1 MLLSLLPWYWRWGAV
16 LALAASLYVLGR
28 IHGQQAEQVQGHD
41 AERAALVR
49 VIRIERKQAAISQI
63 VAEQHE
69 AGRIR
74 DRVIYRNIEKEVIRY
89 VASPQHAVCHLDYE
103 WLRLHN
109 AAALSIVPEPADSA
123 DAAAGEFTSDD
134 ALQTV
139 TTNYQ
144 ACQDNA
150 RQLADLQR
158 WLLGQSSASADLK

>member
-16 LALAASLYVLGR
+16 LGLSACFYGLGR
-28 IHGQQAEQVQGHD
+28 IQGQRAEQTKDMDV
-41 AERAALVR
+41 ERSALVR
-49 VIRIERKQAAISQI
+49 VIRIERKQAAISQA

-69 AGRIR
+69 SGRIR

-150 RQLADLQR
+150 RQLADLQA
-158 WLLGQSSASADLK
+158 WVHQQLHH